1 MKRRSFLRGATVLAG
16 AAVVPGL
23 IYAADKSPLIYLS
36 PLQSN
41 GELSRCQGEVW
52 FVAAD
57 DNMFVVTDT
66 SAWRAQ
72 AIRQGLSRTQ
82 IWVGDVGLWQ
92 RSNGRYKNLPS
103 MQAEGSLV
111 DDAVT
116 HASVLRQ
123 FGDKY
128 ADEWGRWGPRFKGG
142 LADGSRVLLR
152 YQPA

>member
-1 MKRRSFLRGATVLAG
+1 MKRRSFLQGATVLAG
-16 AAVVPGL
+16 AAAAPGL
-23 IYAADKSPLIYLS
+23 IRAASESPLIYLS
-36 PLQSN
+36 PLQTN

-52 FVAAD
+52 FVGRAGD
-57 DNMFVVTDT
+57 MFVVTDT

-82 IWVGDVGLWQ
+82 VWVGDVGLWQ

-103 MQAEGSLV
+103 LQAQGSLI
-111 DDAVT
+111 DDAVV
-116 HASVLRQ
+116 HATVLRQ

-128 ADEWGRWGPRFKGG
+128 VDEWGRWGPRFQRG

-152 YQPA
+152 YRPA